1 MNVATSC
8 LDLLTLALLP
18 GVGPRTVRTLRTRGP
33 LGEVLAHPDL
43 HDDVLGEA
51 ARARL
56 ASGEARRR
64 AQGEMETAARLRV
77 TLVGQDDP
85 AFPPLLRAAYDP
97 PAVLYVRGDLQ
108 AATAQDVVALAIVG
122 SRGASARGRTLAR
135 GMARDLAR
143 AGGVVVSG
151 LARGIDTAAHE
162 GALDGGGPTVAVL
175 GSSLDQVYPP
185 ENQGLA
191 NRIAARGAVVSEF
204 PFGHAPLP
212 GHFPRRNRVIAGMC
226 QATVV
231 VEAAAKS
238 GALITARYA
247 LEEGR
252 EVMAVPGHPA
262 DRGAEGTN
270 ALLRD
275 GAALV
280 RGAEDVAQE
289 LGMALMAPAP
299 AASNLLLAAFPADS
313 PLSLEDLCRR
323 SGRPA
328 ADLVAEL
335 SVLELEARI
344 RRLPG
349 ALYLRIPPER
359 V

>member
-1 MNVATSC
+1 MGTPC

-18 GVGPRTVRTLRTRGP
+18 GVGPRAVRMLLSRGP
-33 LGEVLAHPDL
+33 LGEVLAHPEL
-43 HDDVLGEA
+43 HDDVLGHA
-51 ARARL
+51 ACARL
-56 ASGEARRR
+56 STGEARRR
-64 AQGEMETAARLRV
+64 ALAEAETAARLQV
-77 TLVGQDDP
+77 SLVGQDDP
-85 AFPPLLRAAYDP
+85 AYPPLLRASYDP
-97 PAVLYVRGDLQ
+97 PAVLYVRGDL
-108 AATAQDVVALAIVG
+108 AAAAAGDAIAIAIVG
-122 SRGASARGRTLAR
+122 SRGASARGRALAR

-143 AGGVVVSG
+143 AGGVIVSG

-162 GALDGGGPTVAVL
+162 GALDGGGRTVAVL
-175 GSSLDQVYPP
+175 GSSLDQIYPP

-191 NRIAARGAVVSEF
+191 NRIAAQGAVISEF

-212 GHFPRRNRVIAGMC
+212 GHFPRRNRVIAGMS

-247 LEEGR
+247 LDEGR

-262 DRGAEGTN
+262 DRGAEGTL

-289 LGMALMAPAP
+289 LGIALAAPVP
-299 AASNLLLAAFPADS
+299 AAANPLLAAFPADS
-313 PLSLEDLCRR
+313 PLSLDDLCRR

-328 ADLVAEL
+328 AELAAEL